1 MGSGD
6 ATLVTPDAILGV
18 CSVVLD
24 GKPCAEA
31 SIMPLTSTLAFGV
44 TAGSVDGVVG
54 SGMVF
59 GAFFLLGIFLFPGD

>member
-18 CSVVLD
+18 WPVVLD

-31 SIMPLTSTLAFGV
+31 SIMPLTINEALSVTSCST
-44 TAGSVDGVVG
+44 DGVFG
-54 SGMVF
+54 SGMAF
-59 GAFFLLGIFLFPGD
+59 GAFFFLGIFLFPGD